1 MKREEN
7 SKEKKNRFFDYFK
20 GKIFPIPTMHNHDT
34 PFNEIEFVRLSKS
47 FKNVVDKME
56 EKDKEND

>member
-1 MKREEN
+1 
-7 SKEKKNRFFDYFK
+7 
-20 GKIFPIPTMHNHDT
+20 MHNHDT
-34 PFNEIEFVRLSKS
+34 PLNEIEFVRLSKS

>member
-20 GKIFPIPTMHNHDT
+20 GKIFPIPTMHN
-34 PFNEIEFVRLSKS
+34 RQ
-47 FKNVVDKME
+47 
-56 EKDKEND
+56 